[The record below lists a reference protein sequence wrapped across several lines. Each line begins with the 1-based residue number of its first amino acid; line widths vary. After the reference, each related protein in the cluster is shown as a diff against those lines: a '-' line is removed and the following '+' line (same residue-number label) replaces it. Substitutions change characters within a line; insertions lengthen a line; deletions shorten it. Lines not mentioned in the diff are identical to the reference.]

1 MHVVN
6 RCCLRAASASN
17 KMVAAIFADQ
27 GKNAKSTA
35 LPSGAEPSR
44 SIRQEAF
51 DAPSVPGESAIANKL
66 AEPPSQRRQ
75 RLKRDSNAGMTR
87 HDALCGLPANVVALT
102 GHDHRPRMP
111 CGQLIQDR

>member
-27 GKNAKSTA
+27 GKNAESTA
-35 LPSGAEPSR
+35 LPSGASQPQHPPR
-44 SIRQEAF
+44 SLQRAEL
-51 DAPSVPGESAIANKL
+51 PGESAIANKL